1 MLWAKRG
8 EALAGRRIKQK
19 ILLALALSAV
29 VPLLILTYVLH
40 VHILPL
46 LDPTADGMT
55 GTSASTIITALDVLI
70 LFTGFLIAGGCYVI
84 WDLATAVTRSAE
96 SVISAKRAHE
106 LEERTDEIG
115 TMMASVSRMFTT
127 IEQQATEMSSFA
139 AKLDSA
145 YKELDS
151 ANARL
156 KELSFKDEVTGLYNR
171 RFFWIRLEEEI
182 GRYQRFHHAVSVI
195 LFDLDGF
202 KKINDELGHA
212 AGDETL
218 RDVAQLLHQHSR
230 GINVLAR
237 YGGDEFVILLAETP
251 KSGAAIYAER
261 MRQVVSTHPFA
272 HGGRV
277 SASFGIASLPED
289 TAESAE
295 ELMHAADTA
304 LYAAKRAGKD
314 KVMGYEPSAVEG
326 EADKKAQ

>member
-1 MLWAKRG
+1 MFGAKKR
-8 EALAGRRIKQK
+8 EVLAGQRIKQK
-19 ILLALALSAV
+19 ILLALVLACV
-29 VPLLILTYVLH
+29 IPLLILTYVSH

-46 LDPTADGMT
+46 LDPETHA
-55 GTSASTIITALDVLI
+55 TIVKLLPVLI
-70 LFTGFLIAGGCYVI
+70 IFTGLLIAGGSFVI
-84 WDLATAVTRSAE
+84 WDVAAAVARSAE
-96 SVISAKRAHE
+96 SIVSAKGISE
-106 LEERTDEIG
+106 LEKRTDEIG
-115 TMMASVSRMFTT
+115 SITASVGRMFAT
-127 IEQQATEMSSFA
+127 IEQQASEMSAFA
-139 AKLDSA
+139 AKLDTA

-261 MRQVVSTHPFA
+261 MRQVVSTHQFA

-326 EADKKAQ
+326 EADETKQ

>member
-1 MLWAKRG
+1 MLWAKKG
-8 EALAGRRIKQK
+8 EVLAGQRIKQK
-19 ILLALALSAV
+19 ILLALVLACV
-29 VPLLILTYVLH
+29 IPLLILTYVSH

-46 LDPTADGMT
+46 LDPATHA
-55 GTSASTIITALDVLI
+55 TIVKLLPVLI
-70 LFTGFLIAGGCYVI
+70 IFTGLLIAGGSFVI
-84 WDLATAVTRSAE
+84 WDVAMAVARSAE
-96 SVISAKRAHE
+96 SIVSAKGISE
-106 LEERTDEIG
+106 LEKRTDEIG
-115 TMMASVSRMFTT
+115 SITASVSRMFAT
-127 IEQQATEMSSFA
+127 IEQQAAEMSSFA
-139 AKLDSA
+139 AKLDTA
-145 YKELDS
+145 YKELDA

-182 GRYQRFHHAVSVI
+182 GRYQRFHHPVSVI

-230 GINVLAR
+230 GINVIAR

-251 KSGAAIYAER
+251 KSGGAIYAER
-261 MRQVVSTHPFA
+261 MRQVVSTHQFA

-326 EADKKAQ
+326 EADETTQ